1 MEFSPLVLSL
11 FGLTLFSLLLFSA
24 CDDEALFSADGIYI
38 RLKNETDTQLTD
50 LNFSF
55 GFEENTRFVSRLN
68 PGRASGYYRFEFADR
83 CSGIFLEGQLASGG
97 TVNIGRTG
105 CAVPDPIAP
114 GRYSFVISEVAFSD
128 PDSTRGTFIQT
139 EVVED

>member
-1 MEFSPLVLSL
+1 MKFSPLSL
-11 FGLTLFSLLLFSA
+11 CLFSLTLFSLLLFSA
-24 CDDEALFSADGIYI
+24 CDDEALFSAEGIYI

-68 PGRASGYYRFEFADR
+68 PRRASGYYRFEFADR
-83 CSGIFLEGQLASGG
+83 CSGIFFEGTFASGN
-97 TVNIGRTG
+97 TVVEGRAL
-105 CAVPDPIAP
+105 CSAPDPIAP
-114 GRYSFVISEVAFSD
+114 GRYSFVIREIAFSA